1 MFFKIVILKNF
12 TNFTAKHLRWLLLKL
27 NILMHQLP
35 IQLDIRIGSVNWN
48 ESYQK
53 ETKHSCSSCRFID
66 LLHIRIG
73 NLDLCKCG
81 HCQNEARET
90 DCLCRKE
97 VDRGARGKH
106 LAMQLL

>member
-1 MFFKIVILKNF
+1 MFFKIVILKTF

-53 ETKHSCSSCRFID
+53 ETKHIHAPAVD
-66 LLHIRIG
+66 LSTYYIL
-73 NLDLCKCG
+73 
-81 HCQNEARET
+81 E
-90 DCLCRKE
+90 
-97 VDRGARGKH
+97 
-106 LAMQLL
+106 